1 MGEEKLELSLSPH
14 RFLIQKSLNSLKTCP
29 RVHSLENSHR
39 LPGSQPYL
47 HVVRQ
52 ASSHFLVPYISSMYH
67 TTHTS
72 TDMLASSPCPS
83 ARRSSTSLFQPLP
96 WTPPPFLQ
104 QAMAAVLS
112 LSFLS
117 WLWTSADPSLPWR
130 QLFPFPT
137 VSRILD
143 AGAAF
148 PWCCPLLWRSS
159 LFQTTTPLSPTPVV
173 HHVLDK
179 MSQRAAP

>member
-1 MGEEKLELSLSPH
+1 MSFVRLLAISWSHTSLLCIIPHTPPRTCWPHRPALLLAGAPLPCFSLSH
-14 RFLIQKSLNSLKTCP
+14 GR
-29 RVHSLENSHR
+29 
-39 LPGSQPYL
+39 
-47 HVVRQ
+47 
-52 ASSHFLVPYISSMYH
+52 
-67 TTHTS
+67 
-72 TDMLASSPCPS
+72 
-83 ARRSSTSLFQPLP
+83 
-96 WTPPPFLQ
+96 PPPFLQ

-130 QLFPFPT
+130 PLFPFPT
-137 VSRILD
+137 VSWILD